1 MDFVYEIDNYLA
13 SAYIY
18 YVEKNNGEISFRF
31 FKQIYFDDKNLILNI
46 RSLENKGYKPI
57 EEYIKNKKLILK
69 IKEVK

>member
-18 YVEKNNGEISFRF
+18 YVEKNNSEISFRF

-46 RSLENKGYKPI
+46 RSLENKGYKHI